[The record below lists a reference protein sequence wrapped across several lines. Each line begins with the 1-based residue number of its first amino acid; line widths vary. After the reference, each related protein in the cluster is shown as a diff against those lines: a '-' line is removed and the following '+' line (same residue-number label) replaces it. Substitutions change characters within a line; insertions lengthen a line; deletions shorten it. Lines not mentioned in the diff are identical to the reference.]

1 MTCIQRYEPSI
12 FVEGFSIFYELL
24 IEDPKLGFTD
34 FRVKAAPCG
43 SLCVREIMRSYKNVG
58 HTDAIIKNS
67 RWQATIH
74 SLYSELKDKH
84 SDSDAIQLFTKDL
97 SLQFDDVQ
105 STMEAYSF
113 SDLAGIQTLMVILA
127 TYESEHQVKTW
138 VSNYFEKS
146 LDKPVALG
154 NQGSLYLRDVV
165 KELQG
170 VALRMAAETTAHD
183 LNVTKGKRGGKRE
196 RPSGGAEL
204 VAAATDAK
212 KHMLQSGNALVV
224 VVISAQ
230 DSITSP

>member
-1 MTCIQRYEPSI
+1 
-12 FVEGFSIFYELL
+12 
-24 IEDPKLGFTD
+24 
-34 FRVKAAPCG
+34 
-43 SLCVREIMRSYKNVG
+43 
-58 HTDAIIKNS
+58 
-67 RWQATIH
+67 
-74 SLYSELKDKH
+74 
-84 SDSDAIQLFTKDL
+84 
-97 SLQFDDVQ
+97 
-105 STMEAYSF
+105 
-113 SDLAGIQTLMVILA
+113 
-127 TYESEHQVKTW
+127 VKTW

-146 LDKPVALG
+146 LGKPVALG
-154 NQGSLYLRDVV
+154 KQGSLHLRDVV

>member
-146 LDKPVALG
+146 L
-154 NQGSLYLRDVV
+154 
-165 KELQG
+165 
-170 VALRMAAETTAHD
+170 
-183 LNVTKGKRGGKRE
+183 GKRCRFE
-196 RPSGGAEL
+196 EARLFSSCRFEEARL
-204 VAAATDAK
+204 FA
-212 KHMLQSGNALVV
+212 S
-224 VVISAQ
+224 SRRC
-230 DSITSP
+230 